1 MLSASLFKVLLAAF
15 LAGTIT
21 GLTGFG
27 LALISVPLLLFVYDP
42 TTVVVLT
49 AMLSVFINAVVV
61 GDSWREA

>member
-1 MLSASLFKVLLAAF
+1 MVLLAAF
-15 LAGTIT
+15 LAGTST

-49 AMLSVFINAVVV
+49 AVLSVFINAAVVW
-61 GDSWREA
+61 DS